1 MNLTVV
7 KTVWYLTSQN
17 PAESSKV
24 DLNYGTLPFRL
35 HTCYS
40 IQRQDTTALRVG
52 LTEDMQSCGAARGGA
67 MQCRAV
73 RCCAVRC
80 GATSRPACAA
90 RAAAAPSACCSASL
104 RQESAATGLCGA
116 VQCGAVQCGAVR
128 RVHDGAHEQ
137 HGVRHMGVC
146 CALLHADA
154 RERSAM
160 QCGACWCT

>member
-24 DLNYGTLPFRL
+24 DLSYGTLPFRL

-80 GATSRPACAA
+80 GAARHLDWRARLGPRLLPAHVAA
-90 RAAAAPSACCSASL
+90 RVYVRRVLPLSC
-104 RQESAATGLCGA
+104 
-116 VQCGAVQCGAVR
+116 AVQCGAVR
-128 RVHDGAHEQ
+128 
-137 HGVRHMGVC
+137 
-146 CALLHADA
+146 
-154 RERSAM
+154 
-160 QCGACWCT
+160 